1 MRSIQRQSL
10 SSRSSIASPLTLS
23 ENGIKP
29 SWSLSTKLQM
39 RSNSPSRFSLDSR
52 SSPPL
57 ERIGEACDDK
67 VSTSCFGSYSRH
79 ERQAGSKAPLAM
91 MEGNSSDDGSGKR
104 NMDEVYTRAPS
115 LADKKSSK
123 GEPLENNNQITA
135 VDQNL
140 HGTPTKEPKHK
151 SSGGS
156 VSKAEVSSAKKSSTK
171 TKGDQEKPSK
181 KRQSTSSAQKSPSS
195 QLSSS
200 SQGKG
205 AKVTNLIEK
214 SDSPKA
220 RSVSSGTPTKK
231 KESSQSQEAAPTS
244 GATKTKQRLTPT
256 PQSSASPSPIAKKSS
271 SAVERSSSLSSSR
284 KKLAERTSS
293 RDSSHAIPLADR
305 PRVPLKGAEGGRP
318 DRRPVRSS
326 SSSSSLTSLRSPS
339 ISSRELRR
347 ASKSEDKGLSF
358 FKSAL
363 RQKETR
369 RSADLGKSAILTK
382 KAGERTARSSSQT
395 KLSTE
400 DGEGEGN
407 SSPASISSKAASEDK
422 ETSKPS
428 TPLKRSLLPVGKS
441 KSSSSDPILQSPVN
455 GKRLIEKTASS
466 RKLSCS
472 MQSGQ
477 QRRLNNM

>member
-10 SSRSSIASPLTLS
+10 SSRSSIASPLAFS
-23 ENGIKP
+23 ENGMKP
-29 SWSLSTKLQM
+29 SWSLSAKLQM

-79 ERQAGSKAPLAM
+79 ERQSSSKVPLAK

-104 NMDEVYTRAPS
+104 NTDEVYTRAPS

-123 GEPLENNNQITA
+123 GGPLENNNQITA
-135 VDQNL
+135 VDQNV
-140 HGTPTKEPKHK
+140 HATPSKEPKPK
-151 SSGGS
+151 SSAGS
-156 VSKAEVSSAKKSSTK
+156 VPKADVSGAKKISSK

-181 KRQSTSSAQKSPSS
+181 KRQSTSTAQRSPSS
-195 QLSSS
+195 QVSSS

-205 AKVTNLIEK
+205 AKVTNLKEK
-214 SDSPKA
+214 SESAKA
-220 RSVSSGTPTKK
+220 RGTSSGTQTKK
-231 KESSQSQEAAPTS
+231 KESSQSQEAAPAS
-244 GATKTKQRLTPT
+244 GAAKTKQRLT
-256 PQSSASPSPIAKKSS
+256 PQSSASPSPTTRKSC
-271 SAVERSSSLSSSR
+271 SAMERSSSLLSSR

-293 RDSSHAIPLADR
+293 RESTHASPLTDR
-305 PRVPLKGAEGGRP
+305 PRALLKGAEGGRP
-318 DRRPVRSS
+318 ERRPVRSS

-339 ISSRELRR
+339 ISSRDLRR

-369 RSADLGKSAILTK
+369 RSADLGKSAILSK
-382 KAGERTARSSSQT
+382 KVAERSGSQT
-395 KLSTE
+395 KLGTE
-400 DGEGEGN
+400 DCEGDGN
-407 SSPASISSKAASEDK
+407 SSPTSHSSRAASEDK
-422 ETSKPS
+422 ETPKTS

-441 KSSSSDPILQSPVN
+441 KSSSSDAIQSPAN
-455 GKRLIEKTASS
+455 GKRPLEKTASS
-466 RKLSCS
+466 RNLSCS
-472 MQSGQ
+472 LQSGQ
-477 QRRLNNM
+477 QRRLNNI

>member
-10 SSRSSIASPLTLS
+10 SSRSSIASPLALS
-23 ENGIKP
+23 ENGMKP
-29 SWSLSTKLQM
+29 SWSLSAKLQM

-79 ERQAGSKAPLAM
+79 ERQSSSKAPLAM

-104 NMDEVYTRAPS
+104 NTDEVYSRAPS
-115 LADKKSSK
+115 VAEKKGSK
-123 GEPLENNNQITA
+123 GEPLDNNNQITA

-140 HGTPTKEPKHK
+140 HGTPSKEPKLK

-156 VSKAEVSSAKKSSTK
+156 VSKAEVSGAKKTSTK

-181 KRQSTSSAQKSPSS
+181 KRQSTTSVQRSPSS
-195 QLSSS
+195 QVSSS

-205 AKVTNLIEK
+205 AKVTNLKEK
-214 SDSPKA
+214 SEPAKA
-220 RSVSSGTPTKK
+220 RGVSSGTPTKK
-231 KESSQSQEAAPTS
+231 KESSQSQEAAPAP
-244 GATKTKQRLTPT
+244 GATKAKQRLTPT
-256 PQSSASPSPIAKKSS
+256 PQSTAFPSPTTKKGS

-293 RDSSHAIPLADR
+293 RESTHASPLTDR

-318 DRRPVRSS
+318 ERRPVRSS

-339 ISSRELRR
+339 VSSRDLRR
-347 ASKSEDKGLSF
+347 TSRSDDKGLSF

-369 RSADLGKSAILTK
+369 RSADLGKSAILSK
-382 KAGERTARSSSQT
+382 KVGERTARSGSQT

-400 DGEGEGN
+400 DGEGDGN
-407 SSPASISSKAASEDK
+407 SSPASYSSKGASEDK
-422 ETSKPS
+422 ATSKTSIPH
-428 TPLKRSLLPVGKS
+428 KRSLLPVGKS
-441 KSSSSDPILQSPVN
+441 KSSSSDAILQSPVN
-455 GKRLIEKTASS
+455 GKSALEKTASS

-477 QRRLNNM
+477 QRRINNI

>member
-1 MRSIQRQSL
+1 M
-10 SSRSSIASPLTLS
+10 
-23 ENGIKP
+23 KP
-29 SWSLSTKLQM
+29 SWSLSAKLQL

-57 ERIGEACDDK
+57 QRIGEACDDK

-79 ERQAGSKAPLAM
+79 ERQSGSKAPLAM

-104 NMDEVYTRAPS
+104 NTEEVYSRAPS
-115 LADKKSSK
+115 VADKKNSK
-123 GEPLENNNQITA
+123 GEPLDNNNQITA
-135 VDQNL
+135 VDQNV
-140 HGTPTKEPKHK
+140 HGTPSKEPKHK

-156 VSKAEVSSAKKSSTK
+156 VSKAEVSGSKKASTK

-181 KRQSTSSAQKSPSS
+181 KRQSISSAQRSPSS
-195 QLSSS
+195 QVSSS

-205 AKVTNLIEK
+205 AKVNNLKEK
-214 SDSPKA
+214 SDSAKA
-220 RSVSSGTPTKK
+220 RGVSSGTPTKK
-231 KESSQSQEAAPTS
+231 KESSQSQEAVLTP

-256 PQSSASPSPIAKKSS
+256 PQSSASPSPTAKKSA
-271 SAVERSSSLSSSR
+271 AVERSSSLSSSR
-284 KKLAERTSS
+284 RKLAERVSS
-293 RDSSHAIPLADR
+293 RESAHASPLTDR

-339 ISSRELRR
+339 ISSRDLRR

-369 RSADLGKSAILTK
+369 RSTDLGKSAILSK
-382 KAGERTARSSSQT
+382 KVGERTARSNSQT

-400 DGEGEGN
+400 DGEGDGN
-407 SSPASISSKAASEDK
+407 SSPASLSSKAASEDK
-422 ETSKPS
+422 EATKTS
-428 TPLKRSLLPVGKS
+428 TPLKRTLLPVGKS
-441 KSSSSDPILQSPVN
+441 KSSSSDAIVQSPGN
-455 GKRLIEKTASS
+455 GKRPLEKTASS

-477 QRRLNNM
+477 QRRLNNI